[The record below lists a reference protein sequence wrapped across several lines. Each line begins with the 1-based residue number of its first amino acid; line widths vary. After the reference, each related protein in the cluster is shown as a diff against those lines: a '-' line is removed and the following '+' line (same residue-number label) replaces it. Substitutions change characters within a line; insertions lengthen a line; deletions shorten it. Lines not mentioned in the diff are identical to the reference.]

1 MPLVPIPRDLNVPRL
16 AGLCI
21 TLMLAALVAPSII
34 FWSLAAPQKAFH
46 LELLQEFRGWT
57 AELVRRARRLA
68 PDEAGRTACSTAR
81 KQARNCRR
89 RHHFN
94 GNDN

>member
-57 AELVRRARRLA
+57 AELVNGPPQAGSGRSRSHSLQHSTQAGKELSAEA
-68 PDEAGRTACSTAR
+68 PLQR
-81 KQARNCRR
+81 KR
-89 RHHFN
+89 
-94 GNDN
+94 